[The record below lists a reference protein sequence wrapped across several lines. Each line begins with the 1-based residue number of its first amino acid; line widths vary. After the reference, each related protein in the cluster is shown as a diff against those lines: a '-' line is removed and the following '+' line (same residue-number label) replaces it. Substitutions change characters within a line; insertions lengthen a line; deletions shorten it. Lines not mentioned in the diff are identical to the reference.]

1 MINPIRDINYVWFWP
16 DTIHDINNA
25 WFWPDISLEIW
36 GFPVILDA
44 RMTVKIPPWF
54 SLYSHYILTIFSLYS
69 HDILMI
75 FSRYSYD
82 ILMICSQYS
91 HDIKRPQKSP
101 LSFFTHS
108 LYLPSK
114 WVKSNKWGE
123 KNGKVCVNAP
133 YLGLVQTWPHA
144 KLQSEYKSKGV
155 FDTVAARIVFT
166 YSF

>member
-69 HDILMI
+69 HYILTIYSLYSHDILTIFSRYSHDILTI

-114 WVKSNKWGE
+114 WVKSNKWRERSRKGE
-123 KNGKVCVNAP
+123 KS
-133 YLGLVQTWPHA
+133 
-144 KLQSEYKSKGV
+144 QSQS
-155 FDTVAARIVFT
+155 
-166 YSF
+166 